1 MGHLMQEAIILCE
14 GKLGEPTGKTAR
26 GLVRYSRKYRIAGV
40 IDSTSAGSDAGEV
53 VDGVKRDIPVFASL
67 EEAIGSLESIPEVL
81 IIGVA
86 TIGGRLPIEFRGSIK
101 NALRGGMDVV
111 AGLHEFLS
119 EDPEFS
125 SIAANNGCSIHDI
138 RREPPLE
145 KMHGFRNLASH
156 IDAVRI
162 PILGTDSACGKRTT
176 AIELTESL
184 NSMGIKTVFVATG
197 QTGLLQGARYGAP
210 LDSIQGDYMVGELEN
225 AIYQAYIDEEP
236 DVIVIEGQGSFTH
249 PAYVCGT
256 RAIISASKP
265 SAMILQHAPGRK
277 YRNYNPSLQIPL
289 PDLEEEISLLEE
301 FTKAQVIAFG
311 ISHED
316 LKPDEIEPIKCSLE
330 QQFGIPAVDIYL
342 EGADRL
348 ARTLISHFPHLVAHL
363 D

>member
-1 MGHLMQEAIILCE
+1 MQEAIILCE

-40 IDSTSAGSDAGEV
+40 IDSTRAGSDAGEV
-53 VDGVKRDIPVFASL
+53 VDGMRRDIPVFASL

-81 IIGVA
+81 IVGVA
-86 TIGGRLPIEFRGSIK
+86 TIGGRLPLEFREPIK

-125 SIAANNGCSIHDI
+125 AIASNNGSAILDI

-145 KMHGFRNLASH
+145 KMHGFRNLASM

-184 NSMGIKTVFVATG
+184 NNTGVKTVFVATG
-197 QTGLLQGARYGAP
+197 QTGLLQGVKYGVP

-265 SAMILQHAPGRK
+265 SAIILQHAPGRN
-277 YRNYNPSLQIPL
+277 YRNYNSSLKIPL
-289 PDLEEEISLLEE
+289 PHLEEEISLLES
-301 FTKAQVIAFG
+301 FTKVQVIALG
-311 ISHED
+311 ISHEG
-316 LKPDEIEPIKCSLE
+316 LKSDEIEGVRSSLE
-330 QQFGIPAVDIYL
+330 QQFGIPTVDIYL

-348 ARTLISHFPHLVAHL
+348 AKAVISHFPHL
-363 D
+363 DR